1 MSGRY
6 YSSSRDNSGF
16 LAAIFSFGWLLFL
29 LAAILGACVADPLL
43 GVGGYGPVNKYSVTV
58 VSKHI
63 DAQKDS
69 SSYMVNTN
77 NGTFEVDNGMLLDV
91 WNADEIYGSILVD
104 HEYCFTAKG
113 NRVTNFWMQQ
123 YPYIL
128 KVEKGGCDGA

>member
-1 MSGRY
+1 MHDRSVQ
-6 YSSSRDNSGF
+6 F
-16 LAAIFSFGWLLFL
+16 WM
-29 LAAILGACVADPLL
+29 AILLIAIVLGSCVAGPVL
-43 GVGGYGPVNKYSVTV
+43 GVDGYGPINTYSVTV

-77 NGTFEVDNGMLLDV
+77 IGTFEVDNGMLLGV

-123 YPYIL
+123 YPYVL
-128 KVEKGGCDGA
+128 KVQKGACDGA